1 MKEMTQVV
9 VGYVVVAIL
18 LALIIFQ
25 DQLTS
30 ASPKDSDNWTTQTQT
45 AIPELPANSNT
56 TESHPE
62 KTQDD
67 GVVHCAALGCPG
79 NPPNPH
85 GPPTE
90 EPTSR

>member
-1 MKEMTQVV
+1 MTQVV
-9 VGYVVVAIL
+9 VGYVVGAIL

-25 DQLTS
+25 NQLTI
-30 ASPKDSDNWTTQTQT
+30 ASPKDSDNWTTKTQT

-56 TESHPE
+56 TDSHPE
-62 KTQDD
+62 KTQDDD

-90 EPTSR
+90 EPEVE

>member
-9 VGYVVVAIL
+9 VGYVVGAIL
-18 LALIIFQ
+18 LALLIFQ
-25 DQLTS
+25 DQLTI
-30 ASPKDSDNWTTQTQT
+30 ASPKDSDNWTTKTQT

-56 TESHPE
+56 TDSHPE

-90 EPTSR
+90 EPEVE